1 MLIGEV
7 DVSCSQVSRTPP
19 PPPPPLDKYFP
30 SAAAAAAAATL
41 GRRRHLTDFSDALI
55 GRRA

>member
-1 MLIGEV
+1 MLTGEA
-7 DVSCSQVSRTPP
+7 DVSRSQVSRTPP

-41 GRRRHLTDFSDALI
+41 GRRHLTDFSDALI

>member
-1 MLIGEV
+1 MLIGEA

-30 SAAAAAAAATL
+30 SAAAAAAATL

>member
-1 MLIGEV
+1 MLIGEA
-7 DVSCSQVSRTPP
+7 DVSCSQVSRTPPP

-30 SAAAAAAAATL
+30 SAAAAAAATL
-41 GRRRHLTDFSDALI
+41 GRRHLTDFSDALI

>member
-1 MLIGEV
+1 MLIGEA

-41 GRRRHLTDFSDALI
+41 GRRHLTDFSDALI

>member
-1 MLIGEV
+1 MLIGEA
-7 DVSCSQVSRTPP
+7 DVSCSQVSRTP

-41 GRRRHLTDFSDALI
+41 GRRHLTDFSDALI